1 MRRWMGCSFGNP
13 LKEKLMTTKS
23 KSPSGSRAR
32 SAVTGQYVTPQF
44 AKANPKT
51 TVVETNKGS
60 TNKSKGK

>member
-1 MRRWMGCSFGNP
+1 
-13 LKEKLMTTKS
+13 MTTKS

-51 TVVETNKGS
+51 TIVETSKGS
-60 TNKSKGK
+60 TTKPKGK

>member
-1 MRRWMGCSFGNP
+1 MGCSFGNP

-23 KSPSGSRAR
+23 KSHSGSRAR

-51 TVVETNKGS
+51 TVVETNKGYTS
-60 TNKSKGK
+60 KSKGK